1 MGKPEKL
8 IVIRTPDP
16 LNEVR
21 ARLLDLINES
31 EEYAGEISVVVL
43 DPETGKAQNLSRVY
57 DVAPVAINVLREYY
71 GERHIWVITP

>member
-21 ARLLDLINES
+21 ARLLDLIDES

-43 DPETGKAQNLSRVY
+43 DPDTGKPQSLSRVY

-71 GERHIWVITP
+71 GELHVWVITP